1 MAKAARLPKLR
12 WRKAAGRG
20 WKAGGYTIHYSG
32 VGNHDGYDL
41 WVVFGVVGRCER
53 HIDTFGVLASAAAEL
68 KCAADVIYATH
79 SIPEAMLDATLA
91 RLAEAMATVRA
102 IKEGTT

>member
-1 MAKAARLPKLR
+1 MEGWWGGPFGFPSLAEQLGLSAAP
-12 WRKAAGRG
+12 W
-20 WKAGGYTIHYSG
+20 S
-32 VGNHDGYDL
+32 
-41 WVVFGVVGRCER
+41 VVRPAPVAPPDYL
-53 HIDTFGVLASAAAEL
+53 DTYEVLALAAAEL

-79 SIPEAMLDATLA
+79 SIPEAMLDATIA

>member
-1 MAKAARLPKLR
+1 MAAPFIAGPDEAWFNRIAVQYRRRATLALP
-12 WRKAAGRG
+12 
-20 WKAGGYTIHYSG
+20 I
-32 VGNHDGYDL
+32 D
-41 WVVFGVVGRCER
+41 
-53 HIDTFGVLASAAAEL
+53 HIDTFGILASAAAEL

-102 IKEGTT
+102 IKERTT

>member
-1 MAKAARLPKLR
+1 MPALLAQP
-12 WRKAAGRG
+12 
-20 WKAGGYTIHYSG
+20 
-32 VGNHDGYDL
+32 D
-41 WVVFGVVGRCER
+41 
-53 HIDTFGVLASAAAEL
+53 HIDTFGILASAAAEL

>member
-1 MAKAARLPKLR
+1 MLFGPFGFPSLAEQLGLPAAP
-12 WRKAAGRG
+12 AAP
-20 WKAGGYTIHYSG
+20 AIPLDY
-32 VGNHDGYDL
+32 L
-41 WVVFGVVGRCER
+41 
-53 HIDTFGVLASAAAEL
+53 DTYEVLALAAAEL

-102 IKEGTT
+102 IKEATP